1 MTSEYLNRAN
11 PPPALADDKN
21 HEETIQEAIRALKRV
36 GLVVDSGSRKWSE
49 QTGRYEILWRAS
61 SRCNGGYDP
70 DECLCRDLPI
80 EHLTDQSLT
89 AECPLWMAK
98 VKR

>member
-1 MTSEYLNRAN
+1 MTSEYLKRAN
-11 PPPALADDKN
+11 PPPVVVDDEDD
-21 HEETIQEAIRALKRV
+21 EETIQEAFQALKRV
-36 GLVVDSGSRKWSE
+36 GLVIDSGSRKWSE